1 MLSYY
6 YTPMLKKLES
16 YFEFARLGTNWRI
29 EILAGVT
36 TFLTMAYIV
45 LVNPAILAAAGMP
58 LAAVTAA
65 TCLSAGFASILMGIV
80 ARYPIALAPGMG
92 LNAYF
97 AYAVCIKLHVPWQ
110 TALGAVFLSG
120 VLFLALTAVGIRQ
133 MILRAIPHELYAAVA
148 SGIGLF
154 IALIGFRNA
163 GLVVADSNTL
173 VSLGNIRNPT
183 AALALLGLLLMVALE
198 VQKSPRRHPHRRP
211 LHHRPRLGA
220 GPDPLDARRRRP
232 LHRWLD
238 TAFQLDIRGAL
249 NKGLLEIVFV
259 FFFVDLFD
267 NLGTLVAVTK
277 RAGLIEADHSI
288 PRLNRILFTD
298 ATATVFG
305 SLTGT
310 STVTSYVEST
320 AGVAAGGRSGV
331 TAIVTG
337 LLFLAAIG
345 AAPFVGIVPPAATA
359 PALILVGSMMLSTIS
374 EIRWREPLIAVPAFL
389 TLVLIP
395 FTFSIANG
403 LGFGI
408 ISWAALHLAAG
419 KIRKQDWLLYLLA
432 ALFLVRF
439 IYLGRKLGLLSSA
452 CNQKGAT
459 MRWYHYIAYFFG
471 GAFLAN
477 SLPHLGNG
485 ISGRAF
491 QSPFASPPGEGLSSS
506 TVNVLWGLL

>member
-1 MLSYY
+1 MLNR
-6 YTPMLKKLES
+6 LET
-16 YFEFARLGTNWRI
+16 YFEFTRLGTNWRT

-65 TCLSAGFASILMGIV
+65 TCLSAGFASIMMGIV

-97 AYAVCIKLHVPWQ
+97 AYAVCIRLHVPWQ

-120 VLFLALTAVGIRQ
+120 LLFLALTAAGIRQ

-154 IALIGFRNA
+154 IALIGFQKA
-163 GLVVADSNTL
+163 GLVVADPNTL
-173 VSLGNIRNPT
+173 LNLGSIRNPT

-198 VQKSPRRHPHRRP
+198 VRKIR
-211 LHHRPRLGA
+211 GA
-220 GPDPLDARRRRP
+220 ILIGVLTITALAWAMGLAHWTPAAGGFSSLAS
-232 LHRWLD
+232 

-277 RAGLIEADHSI
+277 RAGLIEADYSI

-298 ATATVFG
+298 ATATIFG

-345 AAPFVGIVPPAATA
+345 AAPFVSIVPPAATA

-419 KIRKQDWLLYLLA
+419 KLRRQDWLLYLLA
-432 ALFLVRF
+432 VLFLVRF
-439 IYLGRKLGLLSSA
+439 IYMG
-452 CNQKGAT
+452 T
-459 MRWYHYIAYFFG
+459 
-471 GAFLAN
+471 
-477 SLPHLGNG
+477 
-485 ISGRAF
+485 
-491 QSPFASPPGEGLSSS
+491 
-506 TVNVLWGLL
+506 T

>member
-1 MLSYY
+1 
-6 YTPMLKKLES
+6 MLKRFET
-16 YFEFARLGTNWRI
+16 YFEFARLGTNWRT

-45 LVNPAILAAAGMP
+45 LVNPAILSATGMP

-65 TCLSAGFASILMGIV
+65 TCLSAAFGSILMGVV

-97 AYAVCIKLHVPWQ
+97 TYAVCLKMHIPWQ

-120 VLFLALTAVGIRQ
+120 VIFLALTAVGIRQ

-154 IALIGFRNA
+154 IAFIGFRNA
-163 GLVVADSNTL
+163 GLVVGDPATL
-173 VSLGNIRNPT
+173 VTLGNIRNPSAYLT
-183 AALALLGLLLMVALE
+183 LIGLILMVALMAKK
-198 VQKSPRRHPHRRP
+198 VRSALLIGVLAITGVAWAMGLTHWTPSAGG
-211 LHHRPRLGA
+211 LHSLA
-220 GPDPLDARRRRP
+220 S
-232 LHRWLD
+232 
-238 TAFQLDIRGAL
+238 TALQLDIRGAL

-267 NLGTLVAVTK
+267 NLGTLMAVAK
-277 RAGLIEADHSI
+277 RAGLIDSDNNI
-288 PRLNRILFTD
+288 PRLNRILFAD
-298 ATATVFG
+298 ATATLFG

-337 LLFLAAIG
+337 LLFLGATV
-345 AAPFVGIVPPAATA
+345 AAPFVGIVPAAATA
-359 PALILVGSMMLSTIS
+359 PALILVGSLMLSTIS
-374 EIRWREPLIAVPAFL
+374 EIKWRDPLVAVPAFL

-395 FTFSIANG
+395 FTSSIANG

-408 ISWAALHLAAG
+408 ISWALLRLVTG
-419 KIRKQDWLLYLLA
+419 KLQRKEWLLYILA
-432 ALFLVRF
+432 ALFLARF
-439 IYLGRKLGLLSSA
+439 VYLG
-452 CNQKGAT
+452 
-459 MRWYHYIAYFFG
+459 
-471 GAFLAN
+471 
-477 SLPHLGNG
+477 
-485 ISGRAF
+485 
-491 QSPFASPPGEGLSSS
+491 AS
-506 TVNVLWGLL
+506 

>member
-1 MLSYY
+1 MFK
-6 YTPMLKKLES
+6 TLES
-16 YFEFARLGTNWRI
+16 YFEFTRLGTNWRT

-45 LVNPAILAAAGMP
+45 LVNPAILSASGMP

-65 TCLSAGFASILMGIV
+65 TCLSAAFGSILMGVV

-97 AYAVCIKLHVPWQ
+97 TYTVCLKMHIPWQ

-120 VLFLALTAVGIRQ
+120 VIFLALTAAGIRQ
-133 MILRAIPHELYAAVA
+133 MILRSIPHELYAAVA

-154 IALIGFRNA
+154 IAFIGFRNS
-163 GLVVADSNTL
+163 GLVVGDPATL
-173 VSLGNIRNPT
+173 VGLGNIRNPT
-183 AALALLGLLLMVALE
+183 ASLALLGLILMVALE
-198 VQKSPRRHPHRRP
+198 VRKVKGSILLGVLATTACAWALAYSALHFGSTSGP
-211 LHHRPRLGA
+211 LADWAQSLV
-220 GPDPLDARRRRP
+220 
-232 LHRWLD
+232 RWTPAPGGFHALAA

-277 RAGLIEADHSI
+277 RAGLISADHSI
-288 PRLNRILFTD
+288 PRLNKILLAD

-320 AGVAAGGRSGV
+320 AGVMAGGRSGV

-337 LLFLAAIG
+337 LLFLGAIV

-359 PALILVGSMMLSTIS
+359 PALILVGSLMLATIT
-374 EIRWREPLIAVPAFL
+374 EIRWTDPLVAVPSFL

-395 FTFSIANG
+395 LTYSIANG

-408 ISWAALHLAAG
+408 IAWAVLHLATG
-419 KIRKQDWLLYLLA
+419 RFRRQDWLLYVLA
-432 ALFLVRF
+432 ALFLARF
-439 IYLGRKLGLLSSA
+439 IYLG
-452 CNQKGAT
+452 
-459 MRWYHYIAYFFG
+459 
-471 GAFLAN
+471 
-477 SLPHLGNG
+477 
-485 ISGRAF
+485 
-491 QSPFASPPGEGLSSS
+491 AS
-506 TVNVLWGLL
+506 

>member
-1 MLSYY
+1 
-6 YTPMLKKLES
+6 MLKRFET
-16 YFEFARLGTNWRI
+16 YFEFARLGTNWRT

-45 LVNPAILAAAGMP
+45 LVNPAILSATGMP

-65 TCLSAGFASILMGIV
+65 TCLSAAFGSILMGVV

-97 AYAVCIKLHVPWQ
+97 TYAVCLKMHIPWQ

-154 IALIGFRNA
+154 IAFIGFRNA
-163 GLVVADSNTL
+163 GLVVGDSATL
-173 VSLGNIRNPT
+173 VTLGNIRNPS
-183 AALALLGLLLMVALE
+183 AYLALIGLILMVALMAKK
-198 VQKSPRRHPHRRP
+198 VRSALLIGVLAITAVAWAMGLTHWAPA
-211 LHHRPRLGA
+211 A
-220 GPDPLDARRRRP
+220 GGIQSLAS
-232 LHRWLD
+232 

-267 NLGTLVAVTK
+267 NLGTLMAVAK
-277 RAGLIEADHSI
+277 RANLIDSDNNI
-288 PRLNRILFTD
+288 PRLNRILFAD
-298 ATATVFG
+298 ATATLFG

-337 LLFLAAIG
+337 LLFLGATV
-345 AAPFVGIVPPAATA
+345 AAPFVGIVPAAATA
-359 PALILVGSMMLSTIS
+359 PALILVGSLMLSTIS
-374 EIRWREPLIAVPAFL
+374 EIKWRDPLVAVPAFL

-395 FTFSIANG
+395 FTSSIANG

-408 ISWAALHLAAG
+408 ISWAVLRLVTG
-419 KIRKQDWLLYLLA
+419 KLSRKEWLLYILA
-432 ALFLVRF
+432 ALFLARF
-439 IYLGRKLGLLSSA
+439 IYLGAG
-452 CNQKGAT
+452 
-459 MRWYHYIAYFFG
+459 
-471 GAFLAN
+471 
-477 SLPHLGNG
+477 
-485 ISGRAF
+485 
-491 QSPFASPPGEGLSSS
+491 
-506 TVNVLWGLL
+506 

>member
-1 MLSYY
+1 
-6 YTPMLKKLES
+6 MLKRLES
-16 YFEFARLGTNWRI
+16 YFEFTRLGTTWRT

-65 TCLSAGFASILMGIV
+65 TCLSAGFASILMGVV

-97 AYAVCIKLHVPWQ
+97 AYTVCIRMHVPWQ

-120 VLFLALTAVGIRQ
+120 VLFMALTAVGVRQ

-154 IALIGFRNA
+154 IALIGFQNA
-163 GLVVADSNTL
+163 GIIAADSTTM
-173 VSLGNIRNPT
+173 VTMGNLRNPT
-183 AALALLGLLLMVALE
+183 AALALLGLLLMVALQ
-198 VQKSPRRHPHRRP
+198 VKKVRGAILIGVLSVTG
-211 LHHRPRLGA
+211 LAWALGLAHWTPAA
-220 GPDPLDARRRRP
+220 GGFHSLAQ
-232 LHRWLD
+232 

-249 NKGLLEIVFV
+249 NKGLLEIVFI

-310 STVTSYVEST
+310 STVTSYVESA

-337 LLFLAAIG
+337 LLFLATIG
-345 AAPFVGIVPPAATA
+345 AAPFVSIVPATATA

-374 EIRWREPLIAVPAFL
+374 EIRWKDPLVAVPAFL

-395 FTFSIANG
+395 FTYSIANG

-408 ISWAALHLAAG
+408 IAWAALHLAAG
-419 KIRKQDWLLYLLA
+419 KLRKQDWLLYLLA

-439 IYLGRKLGLLSSA
+439 IYMGTS
-452 CNQKGAT
+452 
-459 MRWYHYIAYFFG
+459 
-471 GAFLAN
+471 
-477 SLPHLGNG
+477 
-485 ISGRAF
+485 
-491 QSPFASPPGEGLSSS
+491 
-506 TVNVLWGLL
+506 

>member
-1 MLSYY
+1 
-6 YTPMLKKLES
+6 MLKRLET
-16 YFEFARLGTNWRI
+16 YFEFTRLGTNWRT
-29 EILAGVT
+29 EFLAGIT

-45 LVNPAILAAAGMP
+45 LVNPAILSAAGMP

-65 TCLSAGFASILMGIV
+65 TCLSAAFGSILMGVV

-97 AYAVCIKLHVPWQ
+97 TYTVCLKMHIPWQ

-120 VLFLALTAVGIRQ
+120 LIFLALTAAGIRQ
-133 MILRAIPHELYAAVA
+133 MILHAIPHELYAAVA

-154 IALIGFRNA
+154 IAFIGFRNS
-163 GLVVADSNTL
+163 GLVVGDPATL
-173 VSLGNIRNPT
+173 VGLGNLRNPT
-183 AALALLGLLLMVALE
+183 TFLALFGLILMVALE
-198 VQKSPRRHPHRRP
+198 VKKVKGAILLGVLTTTACAWGLAFAILHLGTTSQP
-211 LHHRPRLGA
+211 LAEWAQGLAHWTPAPGGFQALTA
-220 GPDPLDARRRRP
+220 
-232 LHRWLD
+232 

-277 RAGLIEADHSI
+277 RAGLITRDHSI
-288 PRLNRILFTD
+288 PRLNRILFAD
-298 ATATVFG
+298 ATATIFG

-337 LLFLAAIG
+337 LLFLGAIG

-359 PALILVGSMMLSTIS
+359 PALILVGSLMLATIT
-374 EIRWREPLIAVPAFL
+374 EIRWSDPLIAVPSFL
-389 TLVLIP
+389 TLILIP
-395 FTFSIANG
+395 LTYSIANG

-408 ISWAALHLAAG
+408 IAWAVLHIATG
-419 KIRKQDWLLYLLA
+419 RFRKQDWLLYILA
-432 ALFLVRF
+432 ALFLARF
-439 IYLGRKLGLLSSA
+439 IYLGTS
-452 CNQKGAT
+452 
-459 MRWYHYIAYFFG
+459 
-471 GAFLAN
+471 
-477 SLPHLGNG
+477 
-485 ISGRAF
+485 
-491 QSPFASPPGEGLSSS
+491 
-506 TVNVLWGLL
+506 

>member
-1 MLSYY
+1 MLNR
-6 YTPMLKKLES
+6 LEG
-16 YFEFARLGTNWRI
+16 YFEFTRLGTNWRT

-36 TFLTMAYIV
+36 TFITMAYIV

-65 TCLSAGFASILMGIV
+65 TCLSAAFGSILMGVI

-97 AYAVCIKLHVPWQ
+97 AYAVCIKMHIPWQ

-120 VLFLALTAVGIRQ
+120 IIFLAITAAGIRQ
-133 MILRAIPHELYAAVA
+133 MILHAIPHELYAAVA

-154 IALIGFRNA
+154 IAFIGFRNA
-163 GLVVADSNTL
+163 GLVVGDPATL
-173 VSLGNIRNPT
+173 VGLGNIRNPT

-198 VQKSPRRHPHRRP
+198 VKKVRGSI
-211 LHHRPRLGA
+211 LIGVITITGIAWALGLVHWTPA
-220 GPDPLDARRRRP
+220 PGGFHALAA
-232 LHRWLD
+232 

-277 RAGLIEADHSI
+277 RAGLISADHSI
-288 PRLNRILFTD
+288 PRLNKILLAD

-320 AGVAAGGRSGV
+320 AGVMAGGRSGV

-337 LLFLAAIG
+337 LLFLGAIG

-359 PALILVGSMMLSTIS
+359 PALILVGSLMLATIT
-374 EIRWREPLIAVPAFL
+374 EIRWTDPLVAVPSFL
-389 TLVLIP
+389 TLILIP
-395 FTFSIANG
+395 LTYSIANG
-403 LGFGI
+403 LDFGI
-408 ISWAALHLAAG
+408 IAWAILHLVTG
-419 KIRKQDWLLYLLA
+419 RYRRQDWLLYILA
-432 ALFLVRF
+432 ALFLARF
-439 IYLGRKLGLLSSA
+439 IYLG
-452 CNQKGAT
+452 
-459 MRWYHYIAYFFG
+459 
-471 GAFLAN
+471 
-477 SLPHLGNG
+477 
-485 ISGRAF
+485 
-491 QSPFASPPGEGLSSS
+491 AS
-506 TVNVLWGLL
+506 

>member
-1 MLSYY
+1 MI
-6 YTPMLKKLES
+6 KRIEA
-16 YFEFARLGTNWRI
+16 YFEFRHLGTNWRT

-45 LVNPAILAAAGMP
+45 LVNPSILADAGVPLPAA
-58 LAAVTAA
+58 TAA
-65 TCLSAGFASILMGIV
+65 TCLSAAFGSILMGIV

-97 AYAVCIKLHVPWQ
+97 TYTVCIKMHIPWQ

-120 VLFLALTAVGIRQ
+120 VIFLALTGAGIRQ

-154 IALIGFRNA
+154 IAFIGFQHA
-163 GLVVADSNTL
+163 GLVVKDPNTL
-173 VSLGNIRNPT
+173 VSLGDVKLPAT
-183 AALALLGLLLMVALE
+183 ALALGGLMLMVALE
-198 VQKSPRRHPHRRP
+198 VRKVKGAILIGVVAVTAAAWATGQGHWTHASFS
-211 LHHRPRLGA
+211 LGE
-220 GPDPLDARRRRP
+220 LEK
-232 LHRWLD
+232 
-238 TAFQLDIRGAL
+238 TAFKLDIRGAL
-249 NKGLLEIVFV
+249 NKGLLEIIFV

-277 RAGLIEADHSI
+277 RAGLIDADHNI

-331 TAIVTG
+331 TAITTG
-337 LLFLAAIG
+337 LLFLVAIV
-345 AAPFVGIVPPAATA
+345 AAPFVGIVPSAATA
-359 PALILVGSMMLSTIS
+359 PALILVGSLMLATIT
-374 EIRWREPLIAVPAFL
+374 EIRWHDPLVAVPAFL

-395 FTFSIANG
+395 LTYSIANG

-408 ISWAALHLAAG
+408 IAWAVLHLVTG
-419 KIRKQDWLLYLLA
+419 KLKKKDWLLCVLA
-432 ALFLVRF
+432 ALFLARF
-439 IYLGRKLGLLSSA
+439 VYLG
-452 CNQKGAT
+452 
-459 MRWYHYIAYFFG
+459 
-471 GAFLAN
+471 
-477 SLPHLGNG
+477 
-485 ISGRAF
+485 
-491 QSPFASPPGEGLSSS
+491 AS
-506 TVNVLWGLL
+506 

>member
-1 MLSYY
+1 
-6 YTPMLKKLES
+6 MLKPLET
-16 YFEFARLGTNWRI
+16 YFEFTRLKTSWRT

-45 LVNPAILAAAGMP
+45 LVNPAILSAAGMP

-65 TCLSAGFASILMGIV
+65 TCLSAGFASIMMGVV

-97 AYAVCIKLHVPWQ
+97 AYTVCIRMHIPWQ

-120 VLFLALTAVGIRQ
+120 LLFLAITAAGIRQ

-148 SGIGLF
+148 GGIGLF
-154 IALIGFRNA
+154 IAFIGFQNA
-163 GLVVADSNTL
+163 GLVVGDANTL
-173 VSLGNIRNPT
+173 VGLGSIRNPT
-183 AALALLGLLLMVALE
+183 VALALLGLILMAALE
-198 VQKSPRRHPHRRP
+198 AKKVRGAILIGVLSITG
-211 LHHRPRLGA
+211 LAWALGLAHWTPAA
-220 GPDPLDARRRRP
+220 GGFSSLAA
-232 LHRWLD
+232 

-249 NKGLLEIVFV
+249 NKGLLEIVFI

-277 RAGLIEADHSI
+277 HAGLIEPDHSI

-310 STVTSYVEST
+310 STVTSYIEST

-345 AAPFVGIVPPAATA
+345 AAPFVSIVPPAATA

-374 EIRWREPLIAVPAFL
+374 EIRWRDPLVAVPAFL

-395 FTFSIANG
+395 FTYSIANG

-408 ISWAALHLAAG
+408 IAWAVLHLAAG
-419 KIRKQDWLLYLLA
+419 KLRRQDWLLYLLA
-432 ALFLVRF
+432 ALFLARF
-439 IYLGRKLGLLSSA
+439 IYLG
-452 CNQKGAT
+452 
-459 MRWYHYIAYFFG
+459 
-471 GAFLAN
+471 AN
-477 SLPHLGNG
+477 
-485 ISGRAF
+485 
-491 QSPFASPPGEGLSSS
+491 
-506 TVNVLWGLL
+506 

>member
-1 MLSYY
+1 
-6 YTPMLKKLES
+6 MLKRLEG
-16 YFEFARLGTNWRI
+16 YFQFTHLGTNWRT

-45 LVNPAILAAAGMP
+45 LVNPAILSAAGIP
-58 LAAVTAA
+58 LPAVTAA
-65 TCLSAGFASILMGIV
+65 TCLSAAFGSILMGVV

-97 AYAVCIKLHVPWQ
+97 TYTVCLKMHIPWQ

-120 VLFLALTAVGIRQ
+120 MLFLALTAAGIRQ
-133 MILRAIPHELYAAVA
+133 LILRSIPHELYAAVA

-154 IALIGFRNA
+154 IAFIGFRNA
-163 GLVVADSNTL
+163 GLIVGDSATL
-173 VSLGNIRNPT
+173 VSLGNIRSPT
-183 AALALLGLLLMVALE
+183 TALALAGLILMVALE
-198 VQKSPRRHPHRRP
+198 VKKVRGSI
-211 LHHRPRLGA
+211 LIGVLAITGLAWALGLEHWTPAA
-220 GPDPLDARRRRP
+220 GGLRSLA
-232 LHRWLD
+232 D

-277 RAGLIEADHSI
+277 RAGLITADHSI
-288 PRLNRILFTD
+288 PRLNRILFAD

-345 AAPFVGIVPPAATA
+345 AAPFVGVVPQAATA
-359 PALILVGSMMLSTIS
+359 PALILVGSMMLATIT
-374 EIRWREPLIAVPAFL
+374 EIRWHEPLVAIPAFL
-389 TLVLIP
+389 TLILIP
-395 FTFSIANG
+395 FTYSIANG

-408 ISWAALHLAAG
+408 IAWAVLHLATG
-419 KIRKQDWLLYLLA
+419 HYRKQDWLLYILA
-432 ALFLVRF
+432 VLFLLRF
-439 IYLGRKLGLLSSA
+439 LYLG
-452 CNQKGAT
+452 
-459 MRWYHYIAYFFG
+459 
-471 GAFLAN
+471 
-477 SLPHLGNG
+477 
-485 ISGRAF
+485 
-491 QSPFASPPGEGLSSS
+491 AS
-506 TVNVLWGLL
+506 